1 MTVCDLRPGSAVVL
15 EQDEGGLGDPGDTAK
30 VEADPVQGLEGGF
43 EQRLGALGGTVDARD
58 PRSPC

>member
-1 MTVCDLRPGSAVVL
+1 ML